1 MHILHLLSVFVLREC
16 LSEQSLQKNKCG
28 WETWFTMKYGADLS
42 KLRTPV
48 FAQRTVD
55 IEKAL
60 EKAESDLRK
69 VVEML

>member
-1 MHILHLLSVFVLREC
+1 
-16 LSEQSLQKNKCG
+16 
-28 WETWFTMKYGADLS
+28 MKYGADLS

-69 VVEML
+69 VVEMLGKTPKINSPSSKYRARRTIDVKDQEQMIKFQR